1 MMEAL
6 ILPFMVLCL
15 MGCSSTP
22 VRLDNSMQAS
32 LAGDTTGIVFG
43 CGNQPVAGYTYC
55 RRVEGPI
62 GNDALIFLAPIVK
75 CKNEPCRTLKIFS
88 PESSTVYGS
97 AFKEGSDEI
106 SVKWT
111 DIVKRQVFDAQDRGF
126 WPFII
131 EVRFT
136 AEDGFEHKT
145 ILEGEIRLRI
155 LRKEYVSLHSVMD
168 DTAFFWI
175 WESHGHLL
183 KVSASGRTTVI
194 KPDSK

>member
-1 MMEAL
+1 MIDSL
-6 ILPFMVLCL
+6 ILSLTMLCMV
-15 MGCSSTP
+15 GCSTPP
-22 VRLDNSMQAS
+22 VRLDNSMQAN

-43 CGNQPVAGYTYC
+43 CGNQPVSGYTYC
-55 RRVEGPI
+55 RKTEGPI
-62 GNDALIFLAPIVK
+62 GNDALYFLAPIVK

-88 PESSTVYGS
+88 PDSSTAYGI
-97 AFKEGSDEI
+97 AFKEGSDEVL
-106 SVKWT
+106 VKWT
-111 DIVKRQVFDAQDRGF
+111 DIVKRQHFDVQDRGF

-131 EVRFT
+131 EVRFL

-155 LRKEYVSLHSVMD
+155 LRKEYVSLHSVKD

-183 KVSASGRTTVI
+183 KVSASGRTTVL

>member
-1 MMEAL
+1 MIEAL
-6 ILPFMVLCL
+6 MLPLMLFCL
-15 MGCSSTP
+15 VGCSNTP
-22 VRLDNSMQAS
+22 VRLDNSMQAN
-32 LAGDTTGIVFG
+32 LAGDTTGLVVG
-43 CGNQPVAGYTYC
+43 CGHQPVVGYTYC

-62 GNDALIFLAPIVK
+62 GDDKLIFLAPITK
-75 CKNEPCRTLKIFS
+75 CKKEPCRSLKIFS
-88 PESSTVYGS
+88 PESSAVYGTFF
-97 AFKEGSDEI
+97 AEKSDEI

-136 AEDGFEHKT
+136 ADDGFEHKT

-155 LRKEYVSLHSVMD
+155 LRKEYVSLHSVKD

-183 KVSASGRTTVI
+183 KVSASGRTTI
-194 KPDSK
+194 LKATKK